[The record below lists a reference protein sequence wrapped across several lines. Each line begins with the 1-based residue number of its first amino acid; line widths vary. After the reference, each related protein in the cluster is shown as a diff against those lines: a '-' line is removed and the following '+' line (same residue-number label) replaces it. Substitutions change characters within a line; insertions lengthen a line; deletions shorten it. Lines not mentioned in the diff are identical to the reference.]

1 MVLGV
6 RVHGPNVVDADVKLD
21 ETFRAVPVP
30 EKLGIPVLY
39 RVQSGT
45 GGEEI
50 WSLTKIL
57 DLRADSVDVFFAFSS
72 EAARDRRDGVREWGW
87 LIDNGYVILADDVF
101 AALVC
106 LVKVNDIAI
115 SYAL

>member
-6 RVHGPNVVDADVKLD
+6 RVHGPGVVDADVKLD

-50 WSLTKIL
+50 WRLTKIL
-57 DLRADSVDVFFAFSS
+57 DLRGRFCWCFFAFK
-72 EAARDRRDGVREWGW
+72 
-87 LIDNGYVILADDVF
+87 F
-101 AALVC
+101 
-106 LVKVNDIAI
+106 K
-115 SYAL
+115 SYER